1 MLGKL
6 KEAKEKKEQMGMAA
20 DSAKIM
26 ANAMRNNKG
35 NIAKAYQEGRKEVM
49 EKHGEEIIENR
60 ANMVGKMAG
69 NFVRAHGHGGA
80 AIFAERMAKMA
91 AKSFM
96 TKQEKNIK
104 LRA

>member
-1 MLGKL
+1 
-6 KEAKEKKEQMGMAA
+6 MAA

-26 ANAMRNNKG
+26 KDAMVRNKG
-35 NIAKAYQEGRKEVM
+35 NLGKAYEEGRKEVM

-91 AKSFM
+91 AKNFM
-96 TKQEKNIK
+96 PCHAVCLVKPE
-104 LRA
+104 